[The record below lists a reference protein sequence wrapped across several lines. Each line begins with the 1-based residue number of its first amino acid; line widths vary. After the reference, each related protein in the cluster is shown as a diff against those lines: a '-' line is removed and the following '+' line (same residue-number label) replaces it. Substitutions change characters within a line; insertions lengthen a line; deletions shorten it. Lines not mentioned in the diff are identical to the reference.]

1 MKLKAT
7 FIPILFIAF
16 LYGASGQSNVREEM
30 LAKIRTEGYQN
41 SQAMTML
48 GELVDVYGQRLT
60 GSREYLAAAS
70 WMSDKMKEIG
80 LQNVHFEK
88 YCPDCRGWSM
98 KSFNVE
104 MVAPNFMHLNAYPLA
119 MASSTSGI
127 VEGEIVYI
135 KSFRDMAMIK
145 EKFAGKLQGK
155 VILYGSAPRQ
165 RSLTDPISKTYTSDE
180 LQKMEDQLLI
190 EDEQTPLPELLKSW
204 ETSDVRDQE
213 FLEFVEA
220 EGALAVLRTRSMLL
234 GTLHPDGTY
243 YYKKDQFKPLPYFT
257 IMPEHFGR
265 LLRMVDQNVT
275 PKIRLNLDTEF
286 YFEPDNNV
294 NIIGEITGT
303 DPKLKSEVVMMGAHF
318 DSWHAGTGATDN
330 GASSIVLVEAL
341 RILKQIGFAPKRT
354 LRVGL
359 WGGEEQAF
367 IGSVDY
373 ARAHFGELTQKP
385 SKESA
390 NVSAYLNL
398 DNGAGAIRGLYLQN
412 NEFARPVFQ
421 KIFSSL
427 PGSDE
432 WALTIE
438 NTLSTDHET
447 FDHYNIPAFQFIQE
461 PLTYNSVTH
470 HTQLDVLEYVPEA
483 DVMKNAV
490 ILAWTLYSI
499 SEMDGKMPRKL
510 KK

>member
-1 MKLKAT
+1 
-7 FIPILFIAF
+7 
-16 LYGASGQSNVREEM
+16 
-30 LAKIRTEGYQN
+30 
-41 SQAMTML
+41 ML

-60 GSREYLAAAS
+60 GSREYFAAATWIS
-70 WMSDKMKEIG
+70 NKMKAIG

-104 MVAPNFMHLNAYPLA
+104 MVAPNFMHINAYPLA
-119 MASSTSGI
+119 MASGTGGI

-135 KSFRDMAMIK
+135 QSFRDMEMIK
-145 EKFAGKLQGK
+145 EKFGGKLEGK

-165 RSLTDPISKTYTSDE
+165 RSLTDPISKTYKDEE
-180 LQKMEDQLLI
+180 LQKLEDQLVI
-190 EDEQTPLPELLKSW
+190 ADEQTPLPELLKSW
-204 ETSDVRDQE
+204 EIDDVRDQE
-213 FLEFVEA
+213 FLEFVKS

-265 LLRMVDQNVT
+265 LLRMVEQDVT
-275 PKIRLNLDTEF
+275 PKLRLNLETEF
-286 YFEPDNNV
+286 YFEPENNV

-303 DPKLKSEVVMMGAHF
+303 DSKLKSEVVMIGAHF

-341 RILKQIGFAPKRT
+341 RILKEIGFAPKRT

-373 ARAHFGELTQKP
+373 ARAHFGELDQKP
-385 SKESA
+385 NKEST

-398 DNGAGAIRGLYLQN
+398 DNGAGAIRGVYLQN
-412 NEFARPVFQ
+412 NEFARPVFE
-421 KIFSSL
+421 KIFNTL
-427 PGSDE
+427 PGSDD
-432 WALTIE
+432 WTLTIE

-461 PLTYNSVTH
+461 PLTYNNVTH
-470 HTQLDVLEYVPEA
+470 HTQLDVLEYVPEE

-490 ILAWTLYSI
+490 ILAWTIYSI

-510 KK
+510 TK

>member
-1 MKLKAT
+1 MKLRTT
-7 FIPILFIAF
+7 FIFILFAAF
-16 LYGASGQSNVREEM
+16 LYSTSGQSKVQEEM
-30 LAKIRTEGYQN
+30 LAKIRTEGFQN
-41 SQAMTML
+41 SQAMTIL

-60 GSREYLAAAS
+60 GSREYLAAAT
-70 WMSDKMKEIG
+70 WMSEKMKEIG

-104 MVAPNFMHLNAYPLA
+104 MIEPNFMHINAYPLA
-119 MASSTSGI
+119 MASSTNGI
-127 VEGEIVYI
+127 VEGEIVHI
-135 KSFRDMAMIK
+135 RSFRDMEMAK
-145 EKFAGKLQGK
+145 EKFGGKLQGK
-155 VILYGSAPRQ
+155 VILLGSAPRQ
-165 RSLTDPISKTYTSDE
+165 RPLTDPISKIYTDDE
-180 LQKMEDQLLI
+180 LQKLEDMLVI

-204 ETSDVRDQE
+204 ETDDVRDQE
-213 FLEFVEA
+213 FLKFIEA
-220 EGALAVLRTRSMLL
+220 EGALALLKSRSMLL

-243 YYKKDQFKPLPYFT
+243 YYKKDHLKPLPYFT
-257 IMPEHFGR
+257 IMPEHFSR
-265 LLRMVDQNVT
+265 LLRMLAQNVT
-275 PKIRLNLDTEF
+275 PKLRLNLETEF
-286 YFEPDNNV
+286 YHEPNNNV
-294 NIIGEITGT
+294 NIIGEITGS

-341 RILKQIGFAPKRT
+341 RILKEIGFAPKRT

-373 ARAHFGELTQKP
+373 ARAHFGELDQKP
-385 SKESA
+385 NKEST

-398 DNGAGAIRGLYLQN
+398 DNGAGAIRGIYLQN

-421 KIFSSL
+421 EIFSSL
-427 PGSDE
+427 PRSDK

-461 PLTYNSVTH
+461 PLTYNNVTH
-470 HTQLDVLEYVPEA
+470 HTQLDVLEYVPEE

-490 ILAWTLYSI
+490 ILAWTIYAI
-499 SEMDGKMPRKL
+499 SEMDEKVPRKL
-510 KK
+510 K